1 MARKPVTPEATVE
14 RPRADLVYV
23 GGDSHEHV
31 LLSSMW
37 LGPQIRHTVDP
48 TEMTELEVSI
58 DRQGRNGSPYNIIND
73 PEVALLTT
81 RQGAHDYVA
90 ELNTFWG
97 TDVAPP
103 EKPDPL
109 TGCYVLV
116 ISGNRRT
123 IGLGNVTARRGLRPD
138 DVAMGVVGLRDITFK
153 QALLRQLQENEHV
166 NVVLEEEARAIRLLY
181 DDMTATNPGLDKKD
195 FAAII
200 GKRPARVYD
209 ALLFCELPAEVQSA
223 VENGDFSYGIA
234 VKMASAQRKYLRRH
248 QLWSR
253 QGRIA
258 DADKDLSPA
267 QWAAE
272 RTINLSLKLRE
283 LKERSRRGASEK
295 LGQFVAAHLRDLRFA
310 NRMDQNPLELMAQEE
325 SIGQD
330 RAKLVLAL
338 ARVSLANLG
347 AAVRFDPEVLV
358 RALERDAN
366 LLTPAQ
372 LLQKAIEL
380 ALPAP
385 VVPIRASRR
394 RRGAAA

>member
-1 MARKPVTPEATVE
+1 MPRRADIPEATVE

-23 GGDSHEHV
+23 GGDGHEHV

-58 DRQGRNGSPYNIIND
+58 DRPGRNGSPFNIIND
-73 PEVALLTT
+73 PEVALHTT
-81 RQGAHDYVA
+81 RQGAHNYVA
-90 ELNTFWG
+90 ELNAFWG

-109 TGCYVLV
+109 TGCYVMV

-123 IGLGNVTARRGLRPD
+123 IGTGNVIARKGINPN

-166 NVVLEEEARAIRLLY
+166 NVVLEEEARAIKLLY
-181 DDMTATNPGLDKKD
+181 EDMMASSPGIDKKD

-209 ALLFCELPAEVQSA
+209 ALLFCELPDEVQLA
-223 VENGDFSYGIA
+223 VENGEFSFGVA
-234 VKMASAQRKYLRRH
+234 VKMASAQREYLKRH
-248 QLWSR
+248 QLWAR

-258 DADKDLSPA
+258 DADRHLSPA

-272 RTINLSLKLRE
+272 RTINLSIKLRE
-283 LKERSRRGASEK
+283 VKERSRRGASQR
-295 LGQFVAAHLRDLRFA
+295 LGQFVAAQLRDLRFA
-310 NRMDQNPLELMAQEE
+310 NRLDQNPLELMAQEE

-358 RALERDAN
+358 RALEKDSN

-385 VVPIRASRR
+385 VVPITSGRR
-394 RRGAAA
+394 RKNAAA